1 MPEGDTIFRAARTLH
16 AALAGR
22 VVSSFET
29 GLATLDRVDQD
40 TPLAGRTVE
49 GVRSVGK
56 HLLMEFS
63 GGLVLRTHMRM
74 SGSWHVYRP
83 GERWQRPRSAMRIV
97 VATDAYVAVAF
108 DVPVA
113 EFLTSREL
121 ARHRELR
128 ALGPDVLDDAF
139 SPGAAL
145 ERFRSRADE
154 PIADALLN
162 QRVIAGVGNVFKS
175 EALFVAGVD
184 PFRPVSTLTDEEL
197 TRVIEAARS
206 LMNANVFR
214 GARHTTGMM
223 NPDAKLWVYARTGRP
238 CRRCGTAI
246 ESRKHG
252 EDARGTYWC
261 PRCQR

>member
-22 VVSSFET
+22 VVTSFET
-29 GLATLDRVDQD
+29 GLATLDRVNQD
-40 TPLAGRTVE
+40 TPLGGRTVE
-49 GVRSVGK
+49 RVRSIGK

-63 GGLVLRTHMRM
+63 GDLVLRTHMRM
-74 SGSWHVYRP
+74 NGSWHVYRP
-83 GERWQRPRSAMRIV
+83 GEGWRRPRSAMRIV
-97 VATDAYVAVAF
+97 VATDAWVAVAF

-113 EFLTSREL
+113 EFLTSRDL
-121 ARHRELR
+121 ARHRELN
-128 ALGPDVLDDAF
+128 ALGPDVLDDGF

-145 ERFRSRADE
+145 ERLRSRHDE

-162 QRVIAGVGNVFKS
+162 QRVMAGVGNVFKS

-197 TRVIEAARS
+197 TRVIEAAQS
-206 LMNANVFR
+206 LLRANVFR
-214 GARHTTGMM
+214 GGRRTTRMMDPAAR
-223 NPDAKLWVYARTGRP
+223 LWVYARTGRP

-246 ESRKHG
+246 ASRKQSV
-252 EDARGTYWC
+252 DARGTYWC
-261 PRCQR
+261 PRCQA